1 MKKTYIN
8 PTMCVVKLQTTMML
22 AASPYDFN
30 EQLNKT
36 GGDGSNALGRDYK
49 FDDEEY

>member
-22 AASPYDFN
+22 AASFN
-30 EQLNKT
+30 EQLNTT
-36 GGDGSNALGRDYK
+36 GGDGSNALGRDYE